1 MTREDAV
8 ERLCDVY
15 GGSFD
20 ITRCEEAELP
30 LAAKMDFYVH
40 NSKYVLSKKAKLWEA
55 NSFEYVYL
63 FTVPHLTREIY
74 EQCERLAYEQGRARI
89 RPGPNHMYTYISAI
103 FLCDSCD
110 PEARKALKRCRRIRQ
125 LPDSAV
131 NPMARKCSPKTEQ
144 KRDYMVPR
152 KG

>member
-63 FTVPHLTREIY
+63 FTVPHLTRETGEGY
-74 EQCERLAYEQGRARI
+74 QAQE
-89 RPGPNHMYTYISAI
+89 N
-103 FLCDSCD
+103 
-110 PEARKALKRCRRIRQ
+110 
-125 LPDSAV
+125 
-131 NPMARKCSPKTEQ
+131 
-144 KRDYMVPR
+144 
-152 KG
+152 